1 MLCLNF
7 NKNRN
12 KIFYFFMKKLE
23 ILSSFQK
30 PLQTITKNEQFCKND
45 FLALENIFYKYL
57 FINILCVIFI
67 FLYKYY

>member
-1 MLCLNF
+1 
-7 NKNRN
+7 
-12 KIFYFFMKKLE
+12 MKKLE